1 MILYIYLLKQVAYYN
16 TYLYYTFYYM
26 QFLAVTNGGFMLLIH
41 YLFVSEYSYNIV
53 SKLFGIFILFMG
65 LPTNKYC
72 SL

>member
-16 TYLYYTFYYM
+16 TYLYYM